1 MDVAN
6 AALPAYVTVLLFFV
20 GLLLRPQDQP
30 KYWSWFAY
38 INFLKY
44 AWAAQMVNQYEH
56 QPSYLPSTGRMEIH
70 NPDITGHVLMG
81 DGRSVSP
88 SFYQHYFAAQ
98 PYHRKPNYADKY
110 AGVAGAS
117 FLQLGRQEQMV
128 NVGL

>member
-1 MDVAN
+1 MLSHLAHRLTDIFGLRAALGYFIAAVSPNMDVAN

-88 SFYQHYFAAQ
+88 RFQQ
-98 PYHRKPNYADKY
+98 
-110 AGVAGAS
+110 
-117 FLQLGRQEQMV
+117 
-128 NVGL
+128 